1 MGIWKRERG
10 LQERMGGSVVELT
23 HGRDIRSRLNP
34 EGSKS
39 KYTRKENAKFSETT
53 NQSQ

>member
-1 MGIWKRERG
+1 MVE
-10 LQERMGGSVVELT
+10 ELT

-34 EGSKS
+34 EGSMS

-53 NQSQ
+53 DQSR